1 MKIIAWHIGI
11 VNEDGTEEKVI
22 DVPEWVAKRV
32 DEFLD
37 ELEQEYSDDKED
49 YRETDGTTEE
59 EV

>member
-32 DEFLD
+32 DEFLN
-37 ELEQEYSDDKED
+37 

>member
-1 MKIIAWHIGI
+1 MKITAWHIGI
-11 VNEDGTEEKVI
+11 VWEDGSEEKVI

-37 ELEQEYSDDKED
+37 ELEQEFSNDDED

>member
-22 DVPEWVAKRV
+22 DVPHWVAKRV

-37 ELEQEYSDDKED
+37 ELEQEYSDDNED